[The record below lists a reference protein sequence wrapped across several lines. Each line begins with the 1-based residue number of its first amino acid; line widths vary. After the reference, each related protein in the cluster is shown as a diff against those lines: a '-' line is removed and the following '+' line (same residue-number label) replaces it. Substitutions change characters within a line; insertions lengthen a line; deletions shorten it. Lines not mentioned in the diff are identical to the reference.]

1 MLMYAISVVVAIV
14 AVIGIAKVCDCLGEW
29 K

>member
-1 MLMYAISVVVAIV
+1 MLAYAISVVLAVV
-14 AVIGIAKVCDCLGEW
+14 AVIGIAKVCDCLGDW